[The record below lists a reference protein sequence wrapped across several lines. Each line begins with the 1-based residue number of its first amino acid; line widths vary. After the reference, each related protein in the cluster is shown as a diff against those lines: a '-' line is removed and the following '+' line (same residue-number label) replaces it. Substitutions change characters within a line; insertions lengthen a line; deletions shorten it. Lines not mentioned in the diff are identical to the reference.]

1 MTQEVV
7 QETQDQEI
15 QVQLTQVQLTQDLLI
30 QDQEIHA
37 ETLQG
42 TLNQEIQDQ
51 DQHRLPTQVD
61 LAAVADQVQHQAQH
75 VTCQMMAFQHVAM

>member
-15 QVQLTQVQLTQDLLI
+15 QVLLI

-61 LAAVADQVQHQAQH
+61 LAAVADQDQVQEVDQDQVQQAQH
-75 VTCQMMAFQHVAM
+75 ATCQMTEFQHVEM